1 MSKQDVIFLCGDYPE
16 DYQKITIGNN
26 PNFVFENDS
35 DYEGVRLFDF
45 DNNTVIV
52 NSFMECEHYVLGGW
66 NYYPGKNEITYL
78 NYLNI
83 SLLLI
88 LIFVFGFKK
97 LKNSL
102 WLKST

>member
-1 MSKQDVIFLCGDYPE
+1 
-16 DYQKITIGNN
+16 
-26 PNFVFENDS
+26 
-35 DYEGVRLFDF
+35 
-45 DNNTVIV
+45 
-52 NSFMECEHYVLGGW
+52 MECEHYVLGGW

-88 LIFVFGFKK
+88 IIFVFGFKK